1 LSKEDTNRRFWILL
15 AILGSI
21 AIVVEYAE
29 TMLFPAIPD
38 LIKEFEMNYNS
49 SSWILSG
56 YLITA
61 AVMAPIAGKLSDVY
75 GKKGTCN
82 YYVYISSEY
91 SFGRF

>member
-1 LSKEDTNRRFWILL
+1 MSKEDTNRRFWILL

-38 LIKEFEMNYNS
+38 IIKEFEMNYNS

-75 GKKGTCN
+75 GKKR
-82 YYVYISSEY
+82 YL
-91 SFGRF
+91 